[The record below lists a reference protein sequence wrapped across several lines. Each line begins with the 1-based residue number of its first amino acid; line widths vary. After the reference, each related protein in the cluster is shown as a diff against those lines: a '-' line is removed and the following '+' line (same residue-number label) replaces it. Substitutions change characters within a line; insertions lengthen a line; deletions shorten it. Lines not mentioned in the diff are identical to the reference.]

1 MPAMVSNYV
10 LRKCALILY
19 CSMKESHPVHEVGI
33 IQVLYKI
40 AEVHSC

>member
-1 MPAMVSNYV
+1 MSAMASHYV
-10 LRKCALILY
+10 LRKCTLTLY